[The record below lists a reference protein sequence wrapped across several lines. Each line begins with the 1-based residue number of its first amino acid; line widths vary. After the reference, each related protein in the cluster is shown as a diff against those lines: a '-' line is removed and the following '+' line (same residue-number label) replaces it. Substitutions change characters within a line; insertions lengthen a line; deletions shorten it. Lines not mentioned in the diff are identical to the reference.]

1 MYLRILIIL
10 ITCFM
15 DSVCGY
21 YMEKLHINLFW
32 ELKVENNTELYL
44 KLYNFGQPQPL
55 LKGLRK
61 I

>member
-1 MYLRILIIL
+1 
-10 ITCFM
+10 M